1 MQLIQTLKEKA
12 ENYAGIEF
20 ESKAE
25 FVLYLIKGMFAAAM
39 LFGYIIFGTIVL
51 EGIAM
56 WLP

>member
-1 MQLIQTLKEKA
+1 MKPIQTFKEKA

-20 ESKAE
+20 ESKTE
-25 FVLYLIKGMFAAAM
+25 FVLFFVKGMFAAVM
-39 LFGYIIFGTIVL
+39 LFGYIIFGTILL